1 MGLDMYL
8 TKKHYVKNWGHNP
21 NKHKIIV
28 KLNGEE
34 REDINPEKISY
45 IVEDVAYWW
54 KFNALH
60 TWFVD
65 ECAEGEDDC
74 KEIYVSSD
82 KLFELLNILK
92 EVKKIINKAKKKK
105 VSIKTGW
112 NNDDNAYEEIEMY
125 DCDDE
130 LEQIFPTRG
139 GFFFGSTEYDEQYKQ
154 NVEKTIEMLENELI
168 YEGSGEYYYK
178 SSW

>member
-45 IVEDVAYWW
+45 IVEDVAYWC

-60 TWFVD
+60 KWFVD
-65 ECAEGEDDC
+65 NCQEGEDNC
-74 KEIYVSSD
+74 KEHYVD
-82 KLFELLNILK
+82 AEQLRELLDTLK
-92 EVKKIINKAKKKK
+92 QAKK
-105 VSIKTGW
+105 VLDAGEDTAQL
-112 NNDDNAYEEIEMY
+112 DT
-125 DCDDE
+125 
-130 LEQIFPTRG
+130 LLPTDG
-139 GFFFGSTEYDEQYKQ
+139 GFFFGSTEYDERYKQ
-154 NVEKTIEMLENELI
+154 NVEKTIEVLENELI
-168 YEGSGEYYYK
+168 YEENGEYYYK